1 MVSWKFILLSLGLNG
16 RPGAADPAA
25 LSYACFYASLFEPGL
40 HVCAKHCGNVV
51 RCINHSASPSLVN
64 ATFEQVVHRGM
75 VRIACITKR
84 SITAGE
90 QLLVDYGAAY
100 WKQAGVEPVQLAT
113 HAAPTAISPGETN
126 PDPDQPGCAN
136 K

>member
-1 MVSWKFILLSLGLNG
+1 MKLT
-16 RPGAADPAA
+16 
-25 LSYACFYASLFEPGL
+25 L
-40 HVCAKHCGNVV
+40 HVLLQRLRLQKQ
-51 RCINHSASPSLVN
+51 I
-64 ATFEQVVHRGM
+64 EQVVHRGM

-113 HAAPTAISPGETN
+113 RAAPTAISPGETN